1 MPYIFQP
8 SSLVINMRKAAH
20 FIELVQNTK
29 IQYLE
34 SVQLVRP
41 LLYEK

>member
-1 MPYIFQP
+1 MSYIFQA
-8 SSLVINMRKAAH
+8 SSLVINMRKAVH
-20 FIELVQNTK
+20 FIELVQNTQ

-41 LLYEK
+41 DSYL